1 MAISRPTNPGYV
13 LVPLLVALVAYM
25 AYSNRN
31 NAITSSPS
39 SSPSSSSEKMS
50 LSSKLSIKDVD
61 LKGKRVL
68 IRVDFNVPQ
77 DKKTG
82 EITNPARI
90 TAALPT
96 IQYAIDNG
104 ECLNAHGV

>member
-1 MAISRPTNPGYV
+1 MSNLIPRPSRTAAYGLIPIA
-13 LVPLLVALVAYM
+13 LALLAVVATGPSGILPFTKSATT
-25 AYSNRN
+25 ASK
-31 NAITSSPS
+31 SS
-39 SSPSSSSEKMS
+39 KMS
-50 LSSKLSIKDVD
+50 LSNKLSITDVD

-77 DKKTG
+77 DKTTL

-90 TAALPT
+90 VAALPT

-104 ECLNAHGV
+104 K

>member
-1 MAISRPTNPGYV
+1 MPLTRPANPSYV
-13 LVPLLVALVAYM
+13 LVPLLVALVAY
-25 AYSNRN
+25 AVYSNRS
-31 NAITSSPS
+31 ALCSSGAK
-39 SSPSSSSEKMS
+39 SSSSKMS
-50 LSSKLSIKDVD
+50 LSNKLSIKDVD

-90 TAALPT
+90 VAALPT
-96 IQYAIDNG
+96 IKYAIDNG
-104 ECLNAHGV
+104 E

>member
-1 MAISRPTNPGYV
+1 MPISRPTNPSYV
-13 LVPLLVALVAYM
+13 LVPLLVAVVAFM
-25 AYSNRN
+25 AYSNRSALSSTSAKIS
-31 NAITSSPS
+31 NA
-39 SSPSSSSEKMS
+39 KMS
-50 LSSKLSIKDVD
+50 LSNKLSIKDVD

-90 TAALPT
+90 VAALPT

-104 ECLNAHGV
+104 E